1 MKKILVIGTG
11 GTIACAKKD
20 KICLDSPFKIL
31 EHCKYENIEFDCISP
46 FFVLSE
52 NMSFELWQQLA
63 DCILKVDF
71 EKYAGVIVLHGSDTL
86 SFTGAFLGNLFYSL
100 PIVITASDKPLEDK
114 CANGFKNFDNAVKA
128 IISGIDRV
136 YISYDGLYRAEK
148 NEPLQSPAFAPKN
161 ILVIMSCVGID
172 YNNYTLENVDAV
184 LHTMYHS
191 ATAPEG
197 VKEFIKK
204 CKSRSIPFYFVT
216 ENSSADYDSARD
228 FDSIIFNS
236 SLESA
241 YARLL
246 LQDNI

>member
-1 MKKILVIGTG
+1 MKKILLIGTG

-31 EHCKYENIEFDCISP
+31 QHCRYENIEFDCISP

-52 NMSFELWQQLA
+52 NMSLELWSRLA
-63 DCILKVDF
+63 ESISQVDF

-86 SFTGAFLGNLFYSL
+86 SFTAAFLGNLFYFL

-114 CANGFKNFDNAVKA
+114 SANGFKNFDNAVRA
-128 IISGIDRV
+128 IESGIDRV

-148 NEPLQSPAFAPKN
+148 NEPLQNPAFMPKN
-161 ILVIMSCVGID
+161 ILVINSYVGIE
-172 YNNYTLENVDAV
+172 YNNYDLAGVDAV

-191 ATAPEG
+191 ATAPER
-197 VKEFIKK
+197 VKKFVEK
-204 CKSRSIPFYFVT
+204 CKSKSIPFYFVT
-216 ENSSADYDSARD
+216 ENSSANYESARD

-246 LQDNI
+246 LQ